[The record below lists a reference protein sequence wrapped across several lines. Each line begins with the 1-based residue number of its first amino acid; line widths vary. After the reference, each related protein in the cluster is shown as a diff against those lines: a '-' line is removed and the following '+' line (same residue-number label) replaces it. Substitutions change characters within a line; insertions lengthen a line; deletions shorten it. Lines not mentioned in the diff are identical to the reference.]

1 MKIHAGFPFP
11 AGGGQGITITGDAAE
26 ICYASGMECVCEA
39 PVRFCSGVRVD
50 AGFIGAFSFFN
61 QQCSMRFVESI
72 GRFGCS
78 GRRWSPGAPSIRW
91 SLSVRTW
98 FFRIWTAGGTGRS
111 IICMRIWSGWRKLS
125 GIRKSM
131 NLAPAPGLS
140 SATMCGSA
148 AGPQFCGV

>member
-72 GRFGCS
+72 GRFGLF
-78 GRRWSPGAPSIRW
+78 GPEVVTGGAVHPVE
-91 SLSVRTW
+91 SVSTIW

-111 IICMRIWSGWRKLS
+111 IICMRIWSG
-125 GIRKSM
+125 
-131 NLAPAPGLS
+131 
-140 SATMCGSA
+140 
-148 AGPQFCGV
+148 